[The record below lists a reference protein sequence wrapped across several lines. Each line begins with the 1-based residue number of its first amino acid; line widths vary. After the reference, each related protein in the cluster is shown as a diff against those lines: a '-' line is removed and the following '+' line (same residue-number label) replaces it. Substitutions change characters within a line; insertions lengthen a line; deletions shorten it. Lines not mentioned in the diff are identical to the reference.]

1 MPQNEHKSIAA
12 PERRVPAG
20 NDEDAPRNRARITT
34 RAVTSGAKTA
44 LPRSHR
50 TPAMRPVRRT
60 RCRPRGANIPGVAR
74 APESERF

>member
-20 NDEDAPRNRARITT
+20 NDEGAPRNRARITPP
-34 RAVTSGAKTA
+34 AVTSGAETA

-50 TPAMRPVRRT
+50 IPAMRLVGRT
-60 RCRPRGANIPGVAR
+60 RRRPRGAIIPGIAR
-74 APESERF
+74 VPELERF